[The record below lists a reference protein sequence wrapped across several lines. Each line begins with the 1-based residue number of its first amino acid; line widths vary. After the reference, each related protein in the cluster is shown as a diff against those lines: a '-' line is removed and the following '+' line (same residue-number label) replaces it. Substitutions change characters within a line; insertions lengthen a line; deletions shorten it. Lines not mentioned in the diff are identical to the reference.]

1 MTQQIFSILSGLLK
15 KCYVMVQPNKLF
27 DEMLSPFILKPILDF
42 TFYGNMGANTIMG
55 ADFLSVLL
63 YNLFIA
69 EPEHAL

>member
-1 MTQQIFSILSGLLK
+1 
-15 KCYVMVQPNKLF
+15 MVQPNKLF

>member
-1 MTQQIFSILSGLLK
+1 
-15 KCYVMVQPNKLF
+15 MVQPNKLF

-42 TFYGNMGANTIMG
+42 TFTYDGKLGDNTVMG